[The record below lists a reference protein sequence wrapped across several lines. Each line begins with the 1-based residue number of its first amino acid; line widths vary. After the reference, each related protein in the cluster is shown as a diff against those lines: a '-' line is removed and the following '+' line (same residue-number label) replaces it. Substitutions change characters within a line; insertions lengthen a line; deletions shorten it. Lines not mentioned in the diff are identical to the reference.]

1 MAQKLIPK
9 EILDTLPPL
18 YATEKM
24 SNPIA
29 HVKLF
34 TPDSNWSWFI
44 MEYSPQEKLC
54 FGLVQGQEEELG
66 YFTLKEL
73 EEVRGVMGLPVERD
87 LYFKPVKLSEI
98 KK

>member
-24 SNPIA
+24 SNPIV

>member
-24 SNPIA
+24 SNPIV

-73 EEVRGVMGLPVERD
+73 EEVRGAMGLPVERD